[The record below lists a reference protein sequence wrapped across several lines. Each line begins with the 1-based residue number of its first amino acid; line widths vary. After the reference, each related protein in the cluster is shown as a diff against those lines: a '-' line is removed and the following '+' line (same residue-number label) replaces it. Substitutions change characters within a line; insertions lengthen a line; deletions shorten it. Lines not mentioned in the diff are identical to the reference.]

1 MVTSP
6 RQNEICISLL
16 SSMTMKSRNTKMK
29 IETFLM
35 YSMKKLMMNKFKL

>member
-16 SSMTMKSRNTKMK
+16 SLMTMKSRNTKTKM
-29 IETFLM
+29 EAFFM
-35 YSMKKLMMNKFKL
+35 YSMKKVMMNKFKL